1 MKQCPICEGG
11 KLYPKVVERKLHYS
25 VCDYC
30 HSEQTDNSQIR
41 LNNDPWKE
49 AVIDKLIV
57 CCIYSD
63 KHDHDARKAVNDLIA
78 YEVIL
83 ALDPQVSEDADNL
96 LHQAPVGQVLISKDV
111 LRKAEEKLR
120 QIKEARITWTEDDE
134 ELLQA
139 VSIDR

>member
-1 MKQCPICEGG
+1 MDMKQCQVCGKG
-11 KLYPKVVERKLHYS
+11 KLHS

-30 HSEQTDNSQIR
+30 HSEQADNSQIQ
-41 LNNDPWKE
+41 LNNNPWKE

-63 KHDHDARKAVNDLIA
+63 KHDDDARKAVHDLIA
-78 YEVIL
+78 YEVTL
-83 ALDPQVSEDADNL
+83 ALDPQVSEDADIL
-96 LHQAPVGQVLISKDV
+96 LHQAPAGQVLVSKEI
-111 LRKAEEKLR
+111 LRKTEKKLR
-120 QIKEARITWTEDDE
+120 WMKEARLTWTEDDE